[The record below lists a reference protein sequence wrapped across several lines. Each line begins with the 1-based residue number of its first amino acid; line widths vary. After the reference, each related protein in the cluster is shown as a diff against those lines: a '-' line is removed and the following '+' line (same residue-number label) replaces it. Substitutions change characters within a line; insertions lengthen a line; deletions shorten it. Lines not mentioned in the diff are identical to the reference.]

1 MKQLSAA
8 CVACLLAMNVTA
20 VPAPGALLLLLT
32 GLLSMVVLRR
42 KLPLR

>member
-1 MKQLSAA
+1 MSLSFWQI
-8 CVACLLAMNVTA
+8 A

-42 KLPLR
+42 KKSLH